1 MSGENIHR
9 LEGGITTGGLVIRK
23 KKGPDEDEDD
33 PKNPSE
39 AAATGATTPM
49 RAPTASVLGLDRLAA
64 VKREREAIAQRLRE
78 KESDIEEK
86 NREGQ
91 ELALNELFEPP
102 ITPGCITY
110 FQSVAKVSS
119 SSIFLLLFSCLRIS
133 CTITKKSKT
142 SRLLPVTDYFRV
154 QTLLHFSKEDCSQ
167 GRMRIRQNKTE

>member
-102 ITPGCITY
+102 ITPGVLPT
-110 FQSVAKVSS
+110 SS
-119 SSIFLLLFSCLRIS
+119 QWQKSQVRRFSYCCS
-133 CTITKKSKT
+133 AACESA
-142 SRLLPVTDYFRV
+142 V
-154 QTLLHFSKEDCSQ
+154 Q
-167 GRMRIRQNKTE
+167 

>member
-102 ITPGCITY
+102 LHPVY
-110 FQSVAKVSS
+110 Y
-119 SSIFLLLFSCLRIS
+119 
-133 CTITKKSKT
+133 
-142 SRLLPVTDYFRV
+142 LLPVSGKSLKFVDFLIVV
-154 QTLLHFSKEDCSQ
+154 QLPANQLYNNKKIEDLETFASD
-167 GRMRIRQNKTE
+167 